1 MIKIK
6 ALRRLANNLGYKLSA
21 STATA
26 ELDHIIR
33 KVVSMACAEAGKQA
47 SPKLEGR
54 HFQGIEPYKKVNNLG
69 KALRLAHSTKVVK
82 KKAIPARRKPV

>member
-6 ALRRLANNLGYKLSA
+6 ALRRLVNDLGYKLSA

-26 ELDHIIR
+26 ELDCILR
-33 KVVSMACAEAGKQA
+33 KVVSMACEEAGKQA

-54 HFQGIEPYKKVNNLG
+54 HFKGIQPYKVENSLDNKLLG
-69 KALRLAHSTKVVK
+69 LRKTKGVR